1 MYDHTLVVNTGSTAV
16 HRDVI
21 DVSRE
26 LSTSPIV
33 PRTQRSVLPQ
43 THMVTTVLYDVDPM
57 HDALITVL
65 SCK

>member
-16 HRDVI
+16 HRDVV

-33 PRTQRSVLPQ
+33 P
-43 THMVTTVLYDVDPM
+43 
-57 HDALITVL
+57 
-65 SCK
+65 